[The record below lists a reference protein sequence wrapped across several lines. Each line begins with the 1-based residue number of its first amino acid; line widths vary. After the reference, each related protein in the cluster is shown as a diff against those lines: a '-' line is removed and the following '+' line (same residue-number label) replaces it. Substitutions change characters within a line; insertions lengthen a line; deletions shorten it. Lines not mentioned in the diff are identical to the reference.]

1 LSTRDTSN
9 GTDTKSKKPN
19 VAIMTHPFL
28 ARVGKTPL
36 DNMIAVARPLANNL
50 TIIAGGDY
58 TPSRRDIRKIRIKAT
73 RRTGFFPRVL
83 EQLLVHVRVLSLL
96 FRLRKQINI
105 LIFFLGTAFPVPL
118 VFAQALDIE
127 CFVVLA
133 AMGSGMQIE
142 SVKESGAQWQLGEL
156 TRLRLSAALE
166 RVSYYFAD
174 KLIVYSPCVID
185 VVGLRKYRRKTIIAH
200 RHFLDFDRYR
210 FKDNIES
217 RQPIIG
223 FIGRLTEDKGI
234 LNFIRAIPDMLSV
247 RSEVT
252 FLVIGE
258 GYLREKICE
267 YLHEHDLSEKVT
279 LTGFIPHD
287 ELPGYLTRLKLL
299 VLPSYNEGLPN
310 VMLEAMACGTPIL
323 VTPVGCVP
331 DVLEDK
337 HTGFIMHDNSPSQL
351 AEAVIQTL
359 NYPDL
364 TRIVTNA
371 RALVEN
377 EFRYEKVVATWENII
392 SCTNDR

>member
-1 LSTRDTSN
+1 LNESDTLN
-9 GTDTKSKKPN
+9 GMAEPKKPN

-50 TIIAGGDY
+50 IIITGGDY
-58 TPSRRDIRKIRIKAT
+58 IPSDCNSQVVRIKAT
-73 RRTGFFPRVL
+73 PRIGFFSRALEQALVHLRVL
-83 EQLLVHVRVLSLL
+83 RLL
-96 FRLRKQINI
+96 FRLRHQVDI
-105 LIFFLGTAFPVPL
+105 LIFFLGTAFPLPL
-118 VFAQALDIE
+118 VFAQALQME
-127 CFVVLA
+127 CLVVLA

-142 SVKESGAQWQLGEL
+142 SIKESHAGWRLGEL
-156 TRLRLSAALE
+156 TRLRLSDALE
-166 RVSYYFAD
+166 RVSYHFAD

-185 VVGLRKYRRKTIIAH
+185 IVGLGKYRKKTVIAH

-217 RQPIIG
+217 RQRIVG

-234 LNFIRAIPDMLSV
+234 LNLIRAIPEILNGRND
-247 RSEVT
+247 VT

-258 GYLREKICE
+258 GYLTDRIRT
-267 YLHEHDLSEKVT
+267 YLDEHGLSGKVT

-287 ELPGYLTRLKLL
+287 ELPDYLTRMKLL

-337 HTGFIMHDNSPSQL
+337 HTGFIVYDNSPSRL
-351 AEAVIQTL
+351 AEAVVQTL
-359 NYPDL
+359 EYPDMHQV
-364 TRIVTNA
+364 TTNA

-377 EFRYEKVVATWENII
+377 EFRYEKVVGTWEDII
-392 SCTNDR
+392 CL